1 MEKIPVLAVV
11 GPTASG
17 KTALAVKIAKEYS
30 GEVVSADSMQ
40 IYKEM
45 QIATAKPDIEE
56 MQGVPHHLLDFLPP
70 DVSFSVAEYAARAH
84 QVIAEIVSRGHLPV
98 IAGGTGLYVDAV
110 LDDLIFAKIET
121 DEKKRAELWAFVD
134 THGAHALYERLQ
146 NIDPESAARIH
157 ENNVGRIVRAVE
169 VYELTGMTMTEHQK
183 NSRPKESRYRSL
195 KIGIN
200 YKDRSILYDRINR
213 RVDLMMEKG
222 LLEEAARVRSQPRK
236 TAVQAI
242 GYKELEPYFLKEE
255 PLEVCVE
262 RLKQETRRYA
272 KRQITWFSRDPEILW
287 VYPDVQSEEEIF
299 CNLKRAVE
307 NFTKV

>member
-1 MEKIPVLAVV
+1 
-11 GPTASG
+11 
-17 KTALAVKIAKEYS
+17 
-30 GEVVSADSMQ
+30 
-40 IYKEM
+40 
-45 QIATAKPDIEE
+45 
-56 MQGVPHHLLDFLPP
+56 
-70 DVSFSVAEYAARAH
+70 
-84 QVIAEIVSRGHLPV
+84 
-98 IAGGTGLYVDAV
+98 
-110 LDDLIFAKIET
+110 
-121 DEKKRAELWAFVD
+121 
-134 THGAHALYERLQ
+134 
-146 NIDPESAARIH
+146 
-157 ENNVGRIVRAVE
+157 
-169 VYELTGMTMTEHQK
+169 
-183 NSRPKESRYRSL
+183 
-195 KIGIN
+195 
-200 YKDRSILYDRINR
+200 
-213 RVDLMMEKG
+213 MMEKG